1 MPPLLNVPLA
11 EIVDFL
17 VETGERLALDDNPYL
32 QRCLD
37 LVAETNPLPRRVVEN
52 LYRSAPALLSRES
65 LWAQVESNFADPAV
79 LDGWVAIAAWALE
92 RKLRPEPPLGASA
105 LGLIDGAP

>member
-1 MPPLLNVPLA
+1 MPLA
-11 EIVDFL
+11 EIIDFL
-17 VETGERLALDDNPYL
+17 VETGERLRLDGNPHM

-52 LYRSAPALLSRES
+52 PYRAAPALLNRDS

-79 LDGWVAIAAWALE
+79 LDGWVSRTDAAGNTGAV
-92 RKLRPEPPLGASA
+92 RAFPPRVVHMLAG
-105 LGLIDGAP
+105 